1 MCQMCSLDLKLKA
14 FEEAWLMDEDA
25 RVCFSRAEDENG
37 ILHTFREALITYIQ
51 EVIPQGYDWSVHSS
65 GYINDD
71 YSCIYIEVYN
81 SLSNY
86 NIPYIYVFN
95 VEV

>member
-1 MCQMCSLDLKLKA
+1 MCQMCALDVKFKA
-14 FEEAWLMDEDA
+14 FEKAWLMNENT
-25 RVCFSRAEDENG
+25 RICFSQAEDENG

-51 EVIPQGYDWSVHSS
+51 EIVPKNYDWSVHTS

-71 YSCIYIEVYN
+71 YSCIYVEAYN
-81 SLSNY
+81 PLSNY
-86 NIPYIYVFN
+86 DIPYIYVFN